1 MNTLKVMKNLLSKW
15 NVLAIALVAM
25 MSVSLT
31 SCGSDGDESGT
42 ENTLND
48 YYFLFEV
55 VDRGTLSDAD
65 ANALM
70 GSLNSQMGTLTA
82 YTKAEAIYVFDNV
95 VEDLRTSFA
104 GVNEFEL
111 SFRVKLMTKTTTVKS
126 KVVNIKTIGC
136 TVE

>member
-1 MNTLKVMKNLLSKW
+1 MTKMMKNLLSKW
-15 NVLAIALVAM
+15 NVLAVALVAM
-25 MSVSLT
+25 MSFGLT
-31 SCGSDGDESGT
+31 SCGSDSDDESGS

-48 YYFLFEV
+48 YYFNFEV

-70 GSLNSQMGTLTA
+70 GQLNSTTGTMTA
-82 YTKAEAIYVFDNV
+82 YTKAEAVYVFDQV

-126 KVVNIKTIGC
+126 KVIHIKTIGC

>member
-1 MNTLKVMKNLLSKW
+1 MTKKFMNLLSKW
-15 NVLAIALVAM
+15 NVLAVALVAM
-25 MSVSLT
+25 MSVSLA
-31 SCGSDGDESGT
+31 SCGSDGDDSGSET
-42 ENTLND
+42 TLND
-48 YYFLFEV
+48 YYFNFEV

-70 GSLNSQMGTLTA
+70 GTLNSQTGTMTA
-82 YTKAEAIYVFDNV
+82 YTKAEAIYVFDQV

-111 SFRVKLMTKTTTVKS
+111 SFRVKLMTKTTTVKQ
-126 KVVNIKTIGC
+126 KVINIKTIGC

>member
-1 MNTLKVMKNLLSKW
+1 MTKKFMNLLSKW
-15 NVLAIALVAM
+15 NVLAVALVAM
-25 MSVSLT
+25 MSVSLA
-31 SCGSDGDESGT
+31 SCGSDGDDSGS

-48 YYFLFEV
+48 YYFQFEV
-55 VDRGTLSDAD
+55 VNRGTLSDAD

-70 GSLNSQMGTLTA
+70 GTLNSQTGTMTA
-82 YTKAEAIYVFDNV
+82 YTKAEAIYVFDSV

-126 KVVNIKTIGC
+126 KVINIKTIGC
-136 TVE
+136 TVD

>member
-1 MNTLKVMKNLLSKW
+1 MTKVMKNLLSKW

-31 SCGSDGDESGT
+31 SCGSDGDESGS

-111 SFRVKLMTKTTTVKS
+111 SSRVKLMTKTTTVKS

>member
-1 MNTLKVMKNLLSKW
+1 MTKVMKNLLSKW

-31 SCGSDGDESGT
+31 SCGSDGDESGS

-70 GSLNSQMGTLTA
+70 GSLNF
-82 YTKAEAIYVFDNV
+82 V
-95 VEDLRTSFA
+95 
-104 GVNEFEL
+104 
-111 SFRVKLMTKTTTVKS
+111 
-126 KVVNIKTIGC
+126 
-136 TVE
+136 

>member
-1 MNTLKVMKNLLSKW
+1 MTKVMKNLLSKW

-31 SCGSDGDESGT
+31 SCGSDGDESGS

-55 VDRGTLSDAD
+55 VNRGTMSDAD

>member
-1 MNTLKVMKNLLSKW
+1 MTKKFMNLLSKW
-15 NVLAIALVAM
+15 NVLAVALVAM
-25 MSVSLT
+25 MSVSLA
-31 SCGSDGDESGT
+31 SCGSDGDDSGSET
-42 ENTLND
+42 TLND
-48 YYFLFEV
+48 YYFNFEV

-70 GSLNSQMGTLTA
+70 GQLNSTTGTMTA
-82 YTKAEAIYVFDNV
+82 YTKAEAVYVFDQV

-111 SFRVKLMTKTTTVKS
+111 SFRVKLMTKTTTVKQ
-126 KVVNIKTIGC
+126 KVINIKTIGC

>member
-1 MNTLKVMKNLLSKW
+1 MNLFSKW
-15 NVLAIALVAM
+15 NVLAIAMVAM
-25 MSVSLT
+25 MGIGFA
-31 SCGSDGDESGT
+31 SCGDDGDDSGSET
-42 ENTLND
+42 TLND
-48 YYFLFEV
+48 YYFSFEV
-55 VDRGTLSDAD
+55 VNRGTLSDAE

-70 GSLNSQMGTLTA
+70 GTLNAQTGTMTA
-82 YTKAEAIYVFDNV
+82 YTKAEAIYVFDQV

-126 KVVNIKTIGC
+126 KVINIKTIGC

>member
-1 MNTLKVMKNLLSKW
+1 MTKKFMNFLSKW
-15 NVLAIALVAM
+15 NVLAVALVAM
-25 MSVSLT
+25 MSVSLA
-31 SCGSDGDESGT
+31 SCGSDGDDSGSET
-42 ENTLND
+42 TLND
-48 YYFLFEV
+48 YYFNFEV

-70 GSLNSQMGTLTA
+70 GQLNSTTGTMTA
-82 YTKAEAIYVFDNV
+82 YTKAEAVYVFDQV

-126 KVVNIKTIGC
+126 KVINIKTIGC

>member
-1 MNTLKVMKNLLSKW
+1 MTKKFMNLLSKW
-15 NVLAIALVAM
+15 NVLAVALVAM
-25 MSVSLT
+25 MSVSLA
-31 SCGSDGDESGT
+31 SCGSDGDDSGGET
-42 ENTLND
+42 TLND
-48 YYFLFEV
+48 YYFNFEV

-70 GSLNSQMGTLTA
+70 GQLNSTTGTMTA
-82 YTKAEAIYVFDNV
+82 YTKAEAVYVFDQV

-126 KVVNIKTIGC
+126 KVINIKTIGC

>member
-1 MNTLKVMKNLLSKW
+1 MTKVMKNLLSKW

-55 VDRGTLSDAD
+55 VNRGTLSDAD

-111 SFRVKLMTKTTTVKS
+111 SFRVKLMTKTSTVKS

>member
-1 MNTLKVMKNLLSKW
+1 MTKVMKNLLSKW

-31 SCGSDGDESGT
+31 SCGSDGDESGS

>member
-1 MNTLKVMKNLLSKW
+1 MTKVMKNLLSKW

-126 KVVNIKTIGC
+126 KVINIKTIGC

>member
-1 MNTLKVMKNLLSKW
+1 MTKSIMNLLSKW
-15 NVLAIALVAM
+15 NVLAVALVAM
-25 MSVSLT
+25 MSVSLA
-31 SCGSDGDESGT
+31 SCGSDGDDSGS

-48 YYFLFEV
+48 YYFQFEV
-55 VDRGTLSDAD
+55 VNRGTLSDAD

-70 GSLNSQMGTLTA
+70 GTLNSQTGTMTA
-82 YTKAEAIYVFDNV
+82 YTKAEAIYVFDSV

-126 KVVNIKTIGC
+126 KVINIKTIGC
-136 TVE
+136 TVD

>member
-1 MNTLKVMKNLLSKW
+1 MKNLLSKW

-31 SCGSDGDESGT
+31 SCGSDSDESGS

-48 YYFLFEV
+48 YYFMFEV
-55 VDRGTLSDAD
+55 VNRGTLSDAD

-126 KVVNIKTIGC
+126 KVINIKTIGC

>member
-1 MNTLKVMKNLLSKW
+1 MKNLLSKW

>member
-1 MNTLKVMKNLLSKW
+1 MTKVMKNLLSKW

-55 VDRGTLSDAD
+55 VNRGTLSDAD

-126 KVVNIKTIGC
+126 KVINIKTIGC

>member
-1 MNTLKVMKNLLSKW
+1 MTKVMKNLLSKW

-31 SCGSDGDESGT
+31 SCGSDGDESGS

-55 VDRGTLSDAD
+55 VNRGTLSDAD

-95 VEDLRTSFA
+95 VEDLRTSFS

-126 KVVNIKTIGC
+126 KVINIKTIGC

>member
-1 MNTLKVMKNLLSKW
+1 MTKVMKNLLSKW

-31 SCGSDGDESGT
+31 SCGSDGEDIPD
-42 ENTLND
+42 LAD
-48 YYFLFEV
+48 YYFQFEV
-55 VDRGTLSDAD
+55 VDRGTLSDAE
-65 ANALM
+65 ASQLM
-70 GSLNSQMGTLTA
+70 GQLNAQTGTLPA
-82 YTKAEAIYVFDNV
+82 YEKAQAIYVFDSL

-111 SFRVKLMTKTTTVKS
+111 SFRVKLMTKQTTVKS
-126 KVVNIKTIGC
+126 KVINIKTIGC

>member
-1 MNTLKVMKNLLSKW
+1 MTKVMKNLLSKW

-25 MSVSLT
+25 MSVSLS
-31 SCGSDGDESGT
+31 SCGSDGDESGS

-48 YYFLFEV
+48 YYFMFEV
-55 VDRGTLSDAD
+55 VNRGTLSDAD

-126 KVVNIKTIGC
+126 KVINIKTIGC

>member
-1 MNTLKVMKNLLSKW
+1 MTKKMMNLFSKW
-15 NVLAIALVAM
+15 NVLAIAMVAM
-25 MSVSLT
+25 MGIGFA
-31 SCGSDGDESGT
+31 SCGDDGDDSGSET
-42 ENTLND
+42 TLND
-48 YYFLFEV
+48 YYFSFEV
-55 VDRGTLSDAD
+55 VNRGTLSDAD

-70 GSLNSQMGTLTA
+70 GTLNAQTGTMTA
-82 YTKAEAIYVFDNV
+82 YTKAEAIYVFDQV

-126 KVVNIKTIGC
+126 KVINIKTIGC

>member
-1 MNTLKVMKNLLSKW
+1 MTKKMMNLFSKW
-15 NVLAIALVAM
+15 NVLAIAMVAM
-25 MSVSLT
+25 MSVGFA
-31 SCGSDGDESGT
+31 SCGSDDDESGSET
-42 ENTLND
+42 TLND

-55 VDRGTLSDAD
+55 VNRGTLSDAD

-70 GSLNSQMGTLTA
+70 GSLNAQMGTMTA
-82 YTKAEAIYVFDNV
+82 YTKAEAIYVFDQV

-126 KVVNIKTIGC
+126 KVINIKTIGC

>member
-1 MNTLKVMKNLLSKW
+1 MTKKMMNLFSKW
-15 NVLAIALVAM
+15 NVLAIAMVAM
-25 MSVSLT
+25 MGIGFA
-31 SCGSDGDESGT
+31 SCGDDGDDSGSET
-42 ENTLND
+42 TLND
-48 YYFLFEV
+48 YYFSFEV
-55 VDRGTLSDAD
+55 VNRGTLSDAQ

-70 GSLNSQMGTLTA
+70 GTLNAQTGTMTA
-82 YTKAEAIYVFDNV
+82 YTKAEAIYVFDQV

-126 KVVNIKTIGC
+126 KVINIKTIGC

>member
-1 MNTLKVMKNLLSKW
+1 MTKVMKNLLSKW

-31 SCGSDGDESGT
+31 SCGSDGDESGS

-48 YYFLFEV
+48 YYFLFDV
-55 VDRGTLSDAD
+55 VNRGTMSDAD